1 MGLTKYIF
9 WSVLYKND
17 CIALTEDLSRYAQ
30 GETFWKALL
39 NLYETLQEY
48 APSRMNE
55 ESDFNARLK
64 MYYETGINK
73 IEIFVKKE
81 GKRFAVRCSNSRSY
95 IEAENEHAALF
106 KYIEVRAK
114 TSDVNT
120 GDPNK
125 I

>member
-1 MGLTKYIF
+1 MIKYIF
-9 WSVLYKND
+9 WSVLHKNA

-39 NLYETLQEY
+39 NLCETLQEC
-48 APSRMNE
+48 APSGSNE

-73 IEIFVKKE
+73 VEIFVEKE
-81 GKRFAVRCSNSRSY
+81 EKCFAVRCSNSRSF
-95 IEAENEHAALF
+95 IDTKNEQDALF
-106 KYIEVRAK
+106 KYVEVRAK

>member
-1 MGLTKYIF
+1 MTKYIF
-9 WSVLYKND
+9 WSVLHKND

-39 NLYETLQEY
+39 NLCETLQEC
-48 APSRMNE
+48 APSGTNE

-64 MYYETGINK
+64 MYYETGVNK
-73 IEIFVKKE
+73 IEIFVEKE
-81 GKRFAVRCSNSRSY
+81 GKRFSVRCSNSRSF
-95 IEAENEHAALF
+95 IDVETEQVALF
-106 KYIEVRAK
+106 KYVEVRAK